1 MKTRDPLTER
11 IKHELR
17 EIDPDPW
24 GWIEGPHTD
33 ERPLWERRPWN
44 RWDGLAALLLCLASA
59 ATAIWVIW
67 VVCRWLLSLTR

>member
-1 MKTRDPLTER
+1 MNPRDPLTER

-44 RWDGLAALLLCLASA
+44 RWDGLVSLLLFLASA
-59 ATAIWVIW
+59 AIAI
-67 VVCRWLLSLTR
+67 WLLSLAWRWLTS